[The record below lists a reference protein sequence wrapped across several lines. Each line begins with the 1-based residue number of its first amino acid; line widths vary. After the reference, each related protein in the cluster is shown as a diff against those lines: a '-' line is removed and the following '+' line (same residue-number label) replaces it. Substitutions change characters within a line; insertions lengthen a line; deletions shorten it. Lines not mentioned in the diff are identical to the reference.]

1 MSKRKVPP
9 AAAVDRDSLV
19 DRLKTWG
26 RGRSAEPP
34 PHPAAEPGTYIPPS
48 RRTKKIFSA
57 WMDKAALEQLKRLA
71 AREKV
76 PQQKLIAEAFNL
88 LFEKHGLPPIAT

>member
-1 MSKRKVPP
+1 V
-9 AAAVDRDSLV
+9 
-19 DRLKTWG
+19 
-26 RGRSAEPP
+26 EPP
-34 PHPAAEPGTYIPPS
+34 QPAAEPGTYIPPS

-57 WMDKAALEQLKRLA
+57 WMDKAALEQLKDLA
-71 AREKV
+71 HHRKL

>member
-1 MSKRKVPP
+1 MSKRKVRP
-9 AAAVDRDSLV
+9 AVGIDRDSLV
-19 DRLKTWG
+19 GRLMPWG
-26 RGRSAEPP
+26 RSRSVEPP
-34 PHPAAEPGTYIPPS
+34 PQAAEPGTYIPPS

-57 WMDKAALEQLKRLA
+57 WMDKAALDQLKRLA
-71 AREKV
+71 AHEKV